1 MTGTCD
7 DSATYQPW
15 LQRVLQRSLWTKP
28 VIPPLVR
35 RLLPQVFWNGNADRR
50 QVALTFDDGPDRR
63 DTLPLLHVLA
73 RQRVRATFCY
83 VGERVAAERGL
94 VSMAAAAGHQIGVHG
109 YRHRA
114 FVLDD
119 PTALRTQLDATRD
132 LIASITGR
140 DPTTI
145 TTVRPPYG
153 IITPAIARLLLNW
166 GYRPLIGTI
175 VPMHW
180 AQPAQHTITQVLRY
194 AEPGAVIVL
203 HESLPGAAIAPIT
216 DEIITHLRTAG
227 FAFVTID
234 EMRTAQPPQYPVGPP
249 NVSDPVG

>member
-1 MTGTCD
+1 MTRTFD
-7 DSATYQPW
+7 DSAGYPPW
-15 LQRVLQRSLWTKP
+15 LQRVLQRRLWATP
-28 VIPPLVR
+28 VIPLLVR
-35 RLLPQVFWNGNADRR
+35 RSFPQVFWSGNADRQ

-63 DTLPLLHVLA
+63 DTLPLLNVLA

-94 VSMAAAAGHQIGVHG
+94 VSVAAAAGHQIGVHG

-140 DPTTI
+140 DPATI
-145 TTVRPPYG
+145 NTVRPPYG
-153 IITPAIARLLLNW
+153 IITPAIVRLLLSW

-180 AQPAQHTITQVLRY
+180 AQPAQHTIAQVLRY

-216 DEIITHLRTAG
+216 EVIITHLRAAG
-227 FAFVTID
+227 FVFVTID
-234 EMRTAQPPQYPVGPP
+234 EMR
-249 NVSDPVG
+249 SSF

>member
-1 MTGTCD
+1 MLLGEKRERITITFG
-7 DSATYQPW
+7 DSAGYPPW
-15 LQRVLQRSLWTKP
+15 LQRVLQRRLWVTP
-28 VIPPLVR
+28 VIPSLVR
-35 RLLPQVFWNGNADRR
+35 RSFPQVFWSGNADRR

-63 DTLPLLHVLA
+63 DTLPLLNVLA

-83 VGERVAAERGL
+83 VGERVVAERGL
-94 VSMAAAAGHQIGVHG
+94 VSVAAAAGHQIGVHG

-140 DPTTI
+140 DPATI
-145 TTVRPPYG
+145 NTVRPPYG
-153 IITPAIARLLLNW
+153 IITPAIVRLLLNW

-180 AQPAQHTITQVLRY
+180 TQPAQHTIAQVLRY

-203 HESLPGAAIAPIT
+203 HESLPGAAIAAIT
-216 DEIITHLRTAG
+216 EVIITHLRTAG

-234 EMRTAQPPQYPVGPP
+234 EMR
-249 NVSDPVG
+249 SSF